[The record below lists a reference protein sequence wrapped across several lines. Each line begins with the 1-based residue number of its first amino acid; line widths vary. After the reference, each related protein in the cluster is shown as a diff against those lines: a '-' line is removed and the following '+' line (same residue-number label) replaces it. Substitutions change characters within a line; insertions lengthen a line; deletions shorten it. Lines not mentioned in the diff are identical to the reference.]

1 MCRKFMWKNMRF
13 CQVAHSF
20 GIVSLSFALNSINKG
35 IQPKQKTKISI
46 IKWDVTDPILFSF
59 HVL

>member
-1 MCRKFMWKNMRF
+1 MWKNMRF